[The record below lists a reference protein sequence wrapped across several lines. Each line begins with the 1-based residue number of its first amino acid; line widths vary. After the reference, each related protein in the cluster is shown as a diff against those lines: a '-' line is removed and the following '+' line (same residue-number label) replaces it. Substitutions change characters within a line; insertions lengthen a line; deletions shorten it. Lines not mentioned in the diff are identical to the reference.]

1 MDYCCDC
8 LLRIFHRVPESA
20 GVRGGSGFISR
31 LKGISMLCLA
41 RKKNQKILIG
51 DNIVI
56 TVVEVSPGK
65 VVIGIDAP
73 ADIAVHRQEVWD
85 AIKKENESGE

>member
-1 MDYCCDC
+1 
-8 LLRIFHRVPESA
+8 
-20 GVRGGSGFISR
+20 
-31 LKGISMLCLA
+31 MLCLA

-73 ADIAVHRQEVWD
+73 ADITVHRQEVWD

>member
-1 MDYCCDC
+1 
-8 LLRIFHRVPESA
+8 
-20 GVRGGSGFISR
+20 
-31 LKGISMLCLA
+31 MLCLS

-65 VVIGIDAP
+65 FVIGIDAP

-85 AIKKENESGE
+85 FPFTLSTCLI

>member
-1 MDYCCDC
+1 
-8 LLRIFHRVPESA
+8 
-20 GVRGGSGFISR
+20 
-31 LKGISMLCLA
+31 MLCLS

-85 AIKKENESGE
+85 AIKKEGEGHES

>member
-1 MDYCCDC
+1 
-8 LLRIFHRVPESA
+8 
-20 GVRGGSGFISR
+20 
-31 LKGISMLCLA
+31 MLCLA

-85 AIKKENESGE
+85 AIKEESSNGE

>member
-1 MDYCCDC
+1 
-8 LLRIFHRVPESA
+8 
-20 GVRGGSGFISR
+20 
-31 LKGISMLCLA
+31 MLCLS

-85 AIKKENESGE
+85 AIEKESSNGK

>member
-1 MDYCCDC
+1 M
-8 LLRIFHRVPESA
+8 
-20 GVRGGSGFISR
+20 
-31 LKGISMLCLA
+31 KWISMLILA

-56 TVVEVSPGK
+56 TIVDFRNGGVA
-65 VVIGIDAP
+65 IGIDAP

-85 AIKKENESGE
+85 AIKKEDEDGQ

>member
-1 MDYCCDC
+1 
-8 LLRIFHRVPESA
+8 
-20 GVRGGSGFISR
+20 
-31 LKGISMLCLA
+31 MLCLA

-56 TVVEVSPGK
+56 TIVEVSPGK

-85 AIKKENESGE
+85 AIEKESSNGK

>member
-1 MDYCCDC
+1 MGKNRLRRVC
-8 LLRIFHRVPESA
+8 LSQFQGEIIILILS
-20 GVRGGSGFISR
+20 
-31 LKGISMLCLA
+31 

-85 AIKKENESGE
+85 AIKEESSNGK

>member
-1 MDYCCDC
+1 
-8 LLRIFHRVPESA
+8 
-20 GVRGGSGFISR
+20 
-31 LKGISMLCLA
+31 MLCLS
-41 RKKNQKILIG
+41 RKNGQQIRIG

-56 TVVEVSPGK
+56 TVVEVSHGK

>member
-1 MDYCCDC
+1 
-8 LLRIFHRVPESA
+8 
-20 GVRGGSGFISR
+20 
-31 LKGISMLCLA
+31 LA

-85 AIKKENESGE
+85 AIKKESSNGK

>member
-1 MDYCCDC
+1 M
-8 LLRIFHRVPESA
+8 
-20 GVRGGSGFISR
+20 
-31 LKGISMLCLA
+31 KGISMLCLA

-85 AIKKENESGE
+85 AIKKEAEDGQ

>member
-1 MDYCCDC
+1 
-8 LLRIFHRVPESA
+8 
-20 GVRGGSGFISR
+20 
-31 LKGISMLCLA
+31 MLCLS

-85 AIKKENESGE
+85 AIKKENESGD

>member
-1 MDYCCDC
+1 
-8 LLRIFHRVPESA
+8 
-20 GVRGGSGFISR
+20 
-31 LKGISMLCLA
+31 MLCLA

-56 TVVEVSPGK
+56 TIVEVSPGK

-85 AIKKENESGE
+85 AIKKESSNGE

>member
-1 MDYCCDC
+1 
-8 LLRIFHRVPESA
+8 
-20 GVRGGSGFISR
+20 
-31 LKGISMLCLA
+31 MLCLS

-85 AIKKENESGE
+85 AIKKESSNGK

>member
-1 MDYCCDC
+1 
-8 LLRIFHRVPESA
+8 
-20 GVRGGSGFISR
+20 
-31 LKGISMLCLA
+31 MLCLA

-51 DNIVI
+51 ENIVI

-73 ADIAVHRQEVWD
+73 VDIAVHRQEVWD

>member
-1 MDYCCDC
+1 
-8 LLRIFHRVPESA
+8 
-20 GVRGGSGFISR
+20 
-31 LKGISMLCLA
+31 MLCLS

-85 AIKKENESGE
+85 AIKKESSNGE

>member
-1 MDYCCDC
+1 
-8 LLRIFHRVPESA
+8 
-20 GVRGGSGFISR
+20 
-31 LKGISMLCLA
+31 MLCLA

-56 TVVEVSPGK
+56 TVVEVSPAK

-73 ADIAVHRQEVWD
+73 ADIAVHRQEIWD
-85 AIKKENESGE
+85 AIKKETESGE

>member
-1 MDYCCDC
+1 M
-8 LLRIFHRVPESA
+8 
-20 GVRGGSGFISR
+20 
-31 LKGISMLCLA
+31 KGISMLCLS

-85 AIKKENESGE
+85 AIEKESSNGK

>member
-1 MDYCCDC
+1 
-8 LLRIFHRVPESA
+8 
-20 GVRGGSGFISR
+20 
-31 LKGISMLCLA
+31 MLCLA

-85 AIKKENESGE
+85 AIEKESSNGK